1 MVSTMPNQELELD
14 QVYRALANRTRRQ
27 VVERLCRGPATATEL
42 AEPHAMALPSFMQ
55 HLATLEDSGL
65 VRSEKRGR
73 SRTYSLVPDPLSPAE
88 GWLDRTRRLWEA
100 RLDRL
105 DAYLLDAKEG
115 DG

>member
-1 MVSTMPNQELELD
+1 MPNRELELD
-14 QVYRALANRTRRQ
+14 QVYRALANRTRRK
-27 VVERLCRGPATATEL
+27 VVERLCDGPATATEL
-42 AEPHAMALPSFMQ
+42 AEPFAMALPSFMQ
-55 HLATLEDSGL
+55 HLATLEGSGL

-73 SRTYSLVPDPLSPAE
+73 ARTYELTPRNLTEAE

-105 DAYLLDAKEG
+105 DAHLLEMKEG